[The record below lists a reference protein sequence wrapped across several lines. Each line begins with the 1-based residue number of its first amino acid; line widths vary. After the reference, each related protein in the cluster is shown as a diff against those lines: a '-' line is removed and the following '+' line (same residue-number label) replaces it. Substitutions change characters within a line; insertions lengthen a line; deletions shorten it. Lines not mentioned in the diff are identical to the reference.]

1 MAYLLGIFSRALL
14 VNRSA
19 FSPGF
24 TSRSVIPGKPR
35 RGGKSHDPES
45 RTPFMLT
52 GLLAL
57 IDSALFTGAA
67 LYVSFAEQPARLV
80 LEDWALLAEWKP
92 AYKRG
97 FAM

>member
-1 MAYLLGIFSRALL
+1 
-14 VNRSA
+14 
-19 FSPGF
+19 
-24 TSRSVIPGKPR
+24 
-35 RGGKSHDPES
+35 
-45 RTPFMLT
+45 MLT

-67 LYVSFAEQPARLV
+67 LYVSTAEQPARLA